1 MFKKSLIYFLIRA
14 VNGVLALGMIYILTR
29 ILSAE
34 QYGIYALGMAG
45 IGYFASVSF
54 HWISVAVS
62 RFYSAHLAKPDVL
75 LAAATLLFIRVATAV
90 MFATAVFAL
99 WQPIRAITPMLAW
112 AIGIGAIA
120 MGWHTLGIQ
129 VANARG
135 QPFRYG
141 LLTVSRS
148 ALALLAAV
156 AFVKAG
162 MGGVGAV
169 FGLSLACVVSVIFF
183 GVRRQTKVQL
193 SSPQLRHQIIVYG
206 LPLTL
211 TNLAT
216 MVLDVSDRF
225 MIGWWLGPSAV
236 AGYAASYDLTQLS
249 VGSALNVFFL
259 ASYPRITT
267 AWESGGAPGARQAML
282 PLARAMLLGTP
293 VVVGIFVGMASDIT
307 RFFLGASLRADAVL
321 VIPWVAI
328 AIAIGCLKS
337 YFLDIAFQLAK
348 VTHMQS
354 RITVLMAVLNV
365 VLNLALMPK
374 FGVVGAAMS
383 TAAAFSMGAALSWWF
398 GKRVAVYPAGKGDV
412 MSMVSTLLALVC
424 AMKLIPTNTDDG
436 VPEAAMRLIAGLT
449 AFAIAAL
456 ITNLAG
462 SRTELLS
469 KVSRAF
475 IKGHQ

>member
-1 MFKKSLIYFLIRA
+1 
-14 VNGVLALGMIYILTR
+14 
-29 ILSAE
+29 
-34 QYGIYALGMAG
+34 
-45 IGYFASVSF
+45 
-54 HWISVAVS
+54 
-62 RFYSAHLAKPDVL
+62 
-75 LAAATLLFIRVATAV
+75 
-90 MFATAVFAL
+90 
-99 WQPIRAITPMLAW
+99 
-112 AIGIGAIA
+112 
-120 MGWHTLGIQ
+120 
-129 VANARG
+129 
-135 QPFRYG
+135 
-141 LLTVSRS
+141 
-148 ALALLAAV
+148 
-156 AFVKAG
+156 
-162 MGGVGAV
+162 
-169 FGLSLACVVSVIFF
+169 
-183 GVRRQTKVQL
+183 
-193 SSPQLRHQIIVYG
+193 
-206 LPLTL
+206 
-211 TNLAT
+211 
-216 MVLDVSDRF
+216 
-225 MIGWWLGPSAV
+225 
-236 AGYAASYDLTQLS
+236 
-249 VGSALNVFFL
+249 
-259 ASYPRITT
+259 
-267 AWESGGAPGARQAML
+267 ML
-282 PLARAMLLGTP
+282 PLARALLLGTP